1 MKMEQTLPVW
11 LSGCQQ
17 INSIKGT
24 NRFLMMFHIPEG
36 FLTFEPRRI
45 KGHDQRPMCF
55 DHEATLTLCNLL
67 LLLRYRGC
75 RWVTI
80 CGEMS
85 CVVKVC
91 AVWVLVSLFISCQR
105 NLKKRL
111 FMRQICT
118 FQERNCRKSK
128 ESHQNNPWIS
138 FFWYICVCF
147 FSFFSLKFL
156 WVSSS
161 SPRHT
166 CIAYKQLALQ
176 QTALSLSFS
185 LFDSRSLSFFVSY
198 VHDERERLRASE
210 PAVPSVC

>member
-1 MKMEQTLPVW
+1 
-11 LSGCQQ
+11 
-17 INSIKGT
+17 
-24 NRFLMMFHIPEG
+24 
-36 FLTFEPRRI
+36 
-45 KGHDQRPMCF
+45 MCF
-55 DHEATLTLCNLL
+55 DHEATLTLCNLH
-67 LLLRYRGC
+67 RGC

-91 AVWVLVSLFISCQR
+91 AVWVLVSLFISRQR
-105 NLKKRL
+105 NLKNAFLCAKFVL
-111 FMRQICT
+111 FRRET
-118 FQERNCRKSK
+118 AGSRKKAIKIIPEFHFSGT
-128 ESHQNNPWIS
+128 
-138 FFWYICVCF
+138 YVCA
-147 FSFFSLKFL
+147 FSFFSFKFL